1 MWEPA
6 FEALGTILS
15 PEHLLWLLVGVGIGL
30 VLGLIPGLGGITGMA
45 VLLPLIVGMDPASG
59 IGMLIGLNAA
69 TTIGDTFPSV
79 LMGVPGTAASQATVV
94 DGYPMARKGLANV
107 ALGAAF
113 TSNMIG
119 GIIGAIALFL
129 LIPLA
134 RPIIVGM
141 GSPQLFMLTL
151 LGLSLVVV
159 ISRGAMAPALI
170 SACLGM
176 LLATIGSASMTG
188 EYRFVGGI
196 AYLLDGIDLA
206 ILAIGLFAIPSILS
220 LLVQGQAVAHELP
233 LSKGGVLRGAREV
246 FRHKRVVVGNS
257 LLGTALGIVPGIGGS
272 VIDWIAYG
280 ATKSAVRKDRDQ
292 FGKGDIRG
300 VIAPEAANNAKD
312 GGVLVPTLMF
322 GIPGSATAAILL
334 GGMATMGVATGPTLL
349 RPENISLVF
358 VFIWTLALANAIGAI
373 ASGALARPL
382 SRLSLLKPH
391 SYGPMLIVVML
402 LAAYQSG
409 VQWGDI
415 VLVVVIAL
423 LSWGMQAI
431 KWPRPPLIIGFVLGT
446 GAENYLW
453 ISVGRYD
460 WSWLTQPWTIVV
472 GVLVIITLAAGLTN
486 STGRIAQ
493 SVKAVTRRMTR
504 GAKTPEKE
512 KVNDA

>member
-1 MWEPA
+1 MFESA
-6 FEALGTILS
+6 LEALQMILN
-15 PEHLLWLLVGVGIGL
+15 PEHLLWLFVGVGLGL
-30 VLGLIPGLGGITGMA
+30 ILGLIPGLGGITGMA

-119 GIIGAIALFL
+119 GIIGAVALFL
-129 LIPLA
+129 LIPVA
-134 RPIIVGM
+134 RPIIVGI
-141 GSPQLFMLTL
+141 GSPQLFMLSL
-151 LGLSLVVV
+151 LGLCLVVV
-159 ISRGAMAPALI
+159 ISRGSLAPALI
-170 SACLGM
+170 TGLLGM
-176 LLATIGSASMTG
+176 LLAMIGGASMTG
-188 EYRFVGGI
+188 DYRFTGDVL
-196 AYLLDGIDLA
+196 YLFDGIDLA
-206 ILAIGLFAIPSILS
+206 VLAIGLFAIPSVLS
-220 LLVQGQAVAHELP
+220 LLVQGEAVTKAMP
-233 LSKGGVLRGAREV
+233 YTKGGVLRGAREV

-257 LLGTALGIVPGIGGS
+257 LLGTALGIIPGIGGS

-280 ATKSAVRKDRDQ
+280 ATKRVVRKDRDN

-334 GGMATMGVATGPTLL
+334 GGLATMGVATGPTIL
-349 RPENISLVF
+349 RPENLYLIFVF
-358 VFIWTLALANAIGAI
+358 VWTLALANAIGAI
-373 ASGALARPL
+373 ASASFAGPL
-382 SRLSLLKPH
+382 SKLSLLKPY
-391 SYGPMLIVVML
+391 SYAPFLIVIMI

-409 VQWGDI
+409 VHWGDI
-415 VLVVVIAL
+415 VTVVILAL

-431 KWPRPPLIIGFVLGT
+431 KWPRPPLIIGFVLGQ

-453 ISVGRYD
+453 ISVSRYD
-460 WSWLTQPWTIVV
+460 WSWLTQPATIVI
-472 GVLVIITLAAGLTN
+472 GVLVIATLAAGFANGSGWLAGKVKSILT
-486 STGRIAQ
+486 RQ
-493 SVKAVTRRMTR
+493 
-504 GAKTPEKE
+504 
-512 KVNDA
+512 KVHDA

>member
-1 MWEPA
+1 
-6 FEALGTILS
+6 
-15 PEHLLWLLVGVGIGL
+15 
-30 VLGLIPGLGGITGMA
+30 MA
-45 VLLPLIVGMDPASG
+45 VLLPLIVGMSPASG

-119 GIIGAIALFL
+119 GIIGAVALFL
-129 LIPLA
+129 LIPMA
-134 RPIIVGM
+134 RPIIMGL

-159 ISRGAMAPALI
+159 ISRGAMATALL

-188 EYRFVGGI
+188 EYRFVGDI
-196 AYLLDGIDLA
+196 VYLFDGIDLA
-206 ILAIGLFAIPSILS
+206 ILAIGLFAIPSVLS
-220 LLVQGQAVAHELP
+220 LLVQGQAVAQLP
-233 LSKGGVLRGAREV
+233 PHHKGGVLRGAREV

-257 LLGTALGIVPGIGGS
+257 LLGTVLGIIPGIGGS

-280 ATKSAVRKDRDQ
+280 ATKGVVRKDRDK
-292 FGKGDIRG
+292 FGTGDIRG

-322 GIPGSATAAILL
+322 GIPGSATSAILL
-334 GGMATMGVATGPTLL
+334 GGLATMGVATGPTLL
-349 RPENISLVF
+349 RPENIYLVF
-358 VFIWTLALANAIGAI
+358 VFIWTLALANAIGAVTS
-373 ASGALARPL
+373 AAFAQPL
-382 SRLSLLKPH
+382 SRLSLLKPY
-391 SYGPMLIVVML
+391 SYGPILIIVML
-402 LAAYQSG
+402 VAAYQSG
-409 VQWGDI
+409 VHWGDI
-415 VLVVVIAL
+415 VLVVVIAFM
-423 LSWGMQAI
+423 SWGMQAI
-431 KWPRPPLIIGFVLGT
+431 KWPRPPLIIGFVLGK

-460 WSWLTQPWTIVV
+460 WSWLTQPWTIVI
-472 GVLVIITLAAGLTN
+472 GVLVIVTLVAGFTN
-486 STGRIAQ
+486 SAGRIGEI
-493 SVKAVTRRMTR
+493 VKSTAKRMTR
-504 GAKTPEKE
+504 TQGVSSRE
-512 KVNDA
+512 KVNDDA

>member
-1 MWEPA
+1 MFESA
-6 FEALGTILS
+6 LEALQMILS
-15 PEHLLWLLVGVGIGL
+15 PQNLLWLVIGVGIGL
-30 VLGLIPGLGGITGMA
+30 ILGLIPGLGGITGMA

-129 LIPLA
+129 VIPLA
-134 RPIIVGM
+134 RPIIVGI
-141 GSPQLFMLTL
+141 GSPQLFMLSL
-151 LGLSLVVV
+151 LGLALVIV
-159 ISRGAMAPALI
+159 ISRGALAPALI
-170 SACLGM
+170 TGLLGM
-176 LLATIGSASMTG
+176 LLAMIGSANMTG
-188 EYRFVGGI
+188 DYRFTGGVL
-196 AYLLDGIDLA
+196 YLFDGIDLA
-206 ILAIGLFAIPSILS
+206 VLAIGLFAIPSVLS
-220 LLVQGQAVAHELP
+220 LLVQGEAV
-233 LSKGGVLRGAREV
+233 SKGMSYTRGGVLRGAREV

-257 LLGTALGIVPGIGGS
+257 LLGTALGIIPGIGGS

-280 ATKSAVRKDRDQ
+280 ATKRMVKKDRDN

-334 GGMATMGVATGPTLL
+334 GGLATMGVATGPTIL
-349 RPENISLVF
+349 RPENIYLIFVF
-358 VFIWTLALANAIGAI
+358 VWTLAMANALGAI
-373 ASGALARPL
+373 ASASLAGPL
-382 SRLSLLKPH
+382 SKLSLLKPY
-391 SYGPMLIVVML
+391 SYAPFLLVVMV

-409 VQWGDI
+409 VHWGDI
-415 VLVVVIAL
+415 VTVVVLAL

-431 KWPRPPLIIGFVLGT
+431 KWPRPPLIIGFVLGQ

-453 ISVGRYD
+453 ISVSRYD
-460 WSWLTQPWTIVV
+460 WSWLTQPATVIL
-472 GVLVIITLAAGLTN
+472 GVLVIATLVAGFANGSGRLTRLA
-486 STGRIAQ
+486 SSIL
-493 SVKAVTRRMTR
+493 TRQ
-504 GAKTPEKE
+504 